1 MKQKFLIYF
10 VLTFFTV
17 LNAQERKIEFTEFD
31 LSNGLHVILHQDNST
46 PIVAVSVAY
55 HVGSKNEDAK
65 RTGFAH
71 FFEHL
76 MFTGTENIKIG
87 ELDKL
92 LENAGAA
99 NNAYTTQDVTYYY
112 DILPSNQL
120 ELGLW
125 MESERMLHLK
135 IDSNSVETQR
145 KVVKEERSS
154 RYDNKPY
161 GSLWETVFKNAYK
174 KHPYRWT
181 PIGSVQYIDKATIE
195 EFREFYKKYY
205 VPENAVLVVAG
216 DINIDE
222 AKELVQK
229 YFSDISRG
237 KETIKRPDITEPSLA
252 YTVRDTV
259 YDNIQL
265 PLVLY
270 AYRIPEQKSDEMYKL
285 NMLSDLL
292 TDGESSR
299 LRKVLVDEKKL
310 AIEVSS
316 FLYSLEDPG
325 LFVIYALANYGV
337 SVNDIKYAL
346 NKEIEKVKS
355 EMIDEYEFTKL
366 RNNVESQVVSS
377 NSTMEGIAEELAMN
391 YIFHNNTNLINKQLE
406 KYMKVTRE
414 DILNCAKQYLP
425 ENGRV
430 QIIYLPK
437 SKMNTQN

>member
-1 MKQKFLIYF
+1 M
-10 VLTFFTV
+10 
-17 LNAQERKIEFTEFD
+17 
-31 LSNGLHVILHQDNST
+31 
-46 PIVAVSVAY
+46 
-55 HVGSKNEDAK
+55 
-65 RTGFAH
+65 
-71 FFEHL
+71 
-76 MFTGTENIKIG
+76 
-87 ELDKL
+87 
-92 LENAGAA
+92 NAGAT
-99 NNAYTTQDVTYYY
+99 NNAYTTQDVTYYHE
-112 DILPSNQL
+112 ILPSNQL

-145 KVVKEERSS
+145 KVIKEERSS

-161 GSLWETVFKNAYK
+161 GSLLETVFKNAYK
-174 KHPYRWT
+174 KHPYKWT
-181 PIGSVQYIDKATIE
+181 PIGSVQYIDKATIG

-205 VPENAVLVVAG
+205 VPNNAVLTIAG
-216 DINIDE
+216 DIDVDD
-222 AKELVQK
+222 AKDLVKK
-229 YFSDISRG
+229 YFSDIPKG
-237 KETIKRPDITEPSLA
+237 KIEIERPNIAEPPLT

-270 AYRIPEQKSDEMYKL
+270 AYRVPEQKSDEMYKL

-310 AIEVSS
+310 AVQVSS
-316 FLYSLEDPG
+316 FVYSLEDPG
-325 LFVIYALANYGV
+325 LFLVYAFANYGV
-337 SVNDIKYAL
+337 SADDIKYAL
-346 NKEIEKVKS
+346 NKEIEKIKS

-366 RNNVESQVVSS
+366 RNNVESQIVSS

-391 YIFHNNTNLINKQLE
+391 YIFQNNAALINKQLE

-414 DILNCAKQYLP
+414 DILNCAKQFLP